1 MTQAERRHH
10 STRSTDRET
19 LPRALVGRRQPSF
32 LEEFTMDNADRFRV
46 GDNINISKPDG
57 SQAWIIILGIKACG
71 KVEAALWTGVPM
83 LFETTFDELARL
95 RVIRVEKMGKE
106 DIAMYREWTGL
117 EVLQ

>member
-1 MTQAERRHH
+1 MTHASRRHEPA
-10 STRSTDRET
+10 RSKSREA

-71 KVEAALWTGVPM
+71 KVEAALWTGLPK
-83 LFETTFDELARL
+83 LFETTFDELSRL
-95 RVIRVEKMGKE
+95 RVIRVEKMGPADVE
-106 DIAMYREWTGL
+106 MYRQWLGL

>member
-1 MTQAERRHH
+1 MTHAARRHEPA
-10 STRSTDRET
+10 RSNAREQ
-19 LPRALVGRRQPSF
+19 LPRALVGRRRPTF
-32 LEEFTMDNADRFRV
+32 LEEFTMENADRFRV

-71 KVEAALWTGVPM
+71 KVEAALWTGLPQ
-83 LFETTFDELARL
+83 LFETTFDELSRL
-95 RVIRVEKMGKE
+95 RVIRVEKMGKG